1 MTASDESLTANDE
14 LIDSSE
20 RTSFRLAPIDF
31 GLLTS
36 SVVLGAL
43 GGLAFGMAVLV
54 WPDSTDR
61 LLVRLVGIGL
71 IWTAVV
77 GFRAA
82 SQPTGFSARSVLEPL
97 IALAVAVILLL
108 NPDRS
113 TVFVGRLI
121 GALLLLYVARSII
134 EQWRR
139 DDRDW
144 SRLPFLG
151 VVAALALLLIVL
163 TGELFS
169 VLVVVGALLLVAICL
184 LVLVISL
191 DGRTEGVANYRDT
204 SDLVLNWLH
213 DRPKSLDA
221 RQDLYGKILYEGP
234 TTRLRVI
241 RFFALMGFAAVI
253 ASMGVI
259 TDSTAVVIGAML
271 VAPLMTPLMG
281 MAISLVM
288 GWPNRLL
295 RAATIALSGIV
306 FAISIG
312 VLLGLFMSADIDTA
326 TNSQILARISPTTFD
341 LITAIAAGAAGAYG
355 LSRPDVSDSL
365 PGVAIAISLVPPL
378 TVVGIAWSQGDFT
391 AGRGALLLFA
401 TNMVAILVVGGLT
414 FILTGVTPVEHAA
427 GSGDRVRVAFGAVA
441 VMAILVVGGLLLN
454 GAQIAGDALR
464 QDTVDDTIEA
474 WIPDDSGHRLVQA
487 DLNDGV
493 VSAIVVGP
501 SEGLPDIAE
510 LAERL
515 SDELDGTIM
524 ARISLVVEEQLV
536 ATSGDK

>member
-1 MTASDESLTANDE
+1 MTASDESLTTNDD
-14 LIDSSE
+14 LLDSSE
-20 RTSFRLAPIDF
+20 GTSFRLAPIDV

-36 SVVLGAL
+36 SVVLRAL
-43 GGLAFGMAVLV
+43 GGLVFGLALLV
-54 WPDSTDR
+54 WPDRTDR
-61 LLVRLVGIGL
+61 LLVRLVGVGL
-71 IWTAVV
+71 IWVAVV

-82 SQPTGFSARSVLEPL
+82 WQRAGFRARSVPRPL
-97 IALAVAVILLL
+97 VTLAVGAFLVL

-113 TVFVGRLI
+113 VVFVGRLI
-121 GALLLLYVARSII
+121 GALLLVYVARSII
-134 EQWRR
+134 EQLRS

-144 SRLPFLG
+144 SRLPFLS

-163 TGELFS
+163 TGELLSF
-169 VLVVVGALLLVAICL
+169 VVAVGALLLVALCL
-184 LVLVISL
+184 LVLLVSL

-204 SDLVLNWLH
+204 TDLVLNWLR

-221 RQDLYGKILYEGP
+221 RRDLYAKILYEGP
-234 TTRLRVI
+234 TTRLRII

-295 RAATIALSGIV
+295 RATLIALSGIV
-306 FAISIG
+306 FAIGIG
-312 VLLGLFMSADIDTA
+312 VLLGLIVPANIDTA
-326 TNSQILARISPTTFD
+326 TNTQILARISPTTLD

-378 TVVGIAWSQGDFT
+378 TVVGIAWSQGDFE
-391 AGRGALLLFA
+391 AGSGALLLFA
-401 TNMVAILVVGGLT
+401 TNMIAIIVVGGLT
-414 FILTGVTPVEHAA
+414 FILTGVTPVDHAV
-427 GSGDRVRVAFGAVA
+427 GSGDRVRVALGAVTT
-441 VMAILVVGGLLLN
+441 MAILVVGSLLLN
-454 GAQIAGDALR
+454 SAQIAGDALE
-464 QDTVDDTIEA
+464 QDTVVDAIEA
-474 WIPDDSGHRLVQA
+474 WIPDDTGHRLVEA

-493 VSAIVVGP
+493 VSAIVIGP
-501 SEGLPDIAE
+501 SVGLPDVAE
-510 LAERL
+510 LAEQL
-515 SDELDGTIM
+515 SDELDDTITVR
-524 ARISLVVEEQLV
+524 ASLVVEEQLI
-536 ATSGDK
+536 ATGGDK

>member
-1 MTASDESLTANDE
+1 MTASDESLTTNDD
-14 LIDSSE
+14 LLDSSE
-20 RTSFRLAPIDF
+20 GTSFRLAPIDV

-36 SVVLGAL
+36 SVVLRAL
-43 GGLAFGMAVLV
+43 GGLVFGLALLV
-54 WPDSTDR
+54 WPDRTDR
-61 LLVRLVGIGL
+61 LLVRLVGVGL
-71 IWTAVV
+71 IWVAVV

-82 SQPTGFSARSVLEPL
+82 WQRAGFRARSVPRPL
-97 IALAVAVILLL
+97 VTLAVGAFLVL

-113 TVFVGRLI
+113 VVFVGRLI
-121 GALLLLYVARSII
+121 GALLLVYVARSII
-134 EQWRR
+134 EQLRS

-144 SRLPFLG
+144 SRLPFLS

-163 TGELFS
+163 TGELLSF
-169 VLVVVGALLLVAICL
+169 VVAVGALLLVALCL
-184 LVLVISL
+184 LVLLVSL

-204 SDLVLNWLH
+204 TDLVLNWLR

-221 RQDLYGKILYEGP
+221 RRDLYAKILYEGP
-234 TTRLRVI
+234 TTRLRII

-295 RAATIALSGIV
+295 RATLIALSGIV
-306 FAISIG
+306 FAIGIG
-312 VLLGLFMSADIDTA
+312 VLLGLIVPANIDTA
-326 TNSQILARISPTTFD
+326 TNTQILARISPTTLD

-378 TVVGIAWSQGDFT
+378 TVVGIAWSQGDFE
-391 AGRGALLLFA
+391 AGSGALLLFA
-401 TNMVAILVVGGLT
+401 TNMIAIIVVGGLT
-414 FILTGVTPVEHAA
+414 FILTGVTPVDHAV
-427 GSGDRVRVAFGAVA
+427 GSGDRVRVALGAVTT
-441 VMAILVVGGLLLN
+441 MAILVVGSLLLN
-454 GAQIAGDALR
+454 SAQIAGDALE
-464 QDTVDDTIEA
+464 QDTVVDAIEA
-474 WIPDDSGHRLVQA
+474 WIPDDTGHRLVEA

-493 VSAIVVGP
+493 VSAIVIGP
-501 SEGLPDIAE
+501 SVGLPDVAE
-510 LAERL
+510 LAEQL
-515 SDELDGTIM
+515 SDELDDTITVR
-524 ARISLVVEEQLV
+524 ASVVVEEQLI
-536 ATSGDK
+536 ATGGDK